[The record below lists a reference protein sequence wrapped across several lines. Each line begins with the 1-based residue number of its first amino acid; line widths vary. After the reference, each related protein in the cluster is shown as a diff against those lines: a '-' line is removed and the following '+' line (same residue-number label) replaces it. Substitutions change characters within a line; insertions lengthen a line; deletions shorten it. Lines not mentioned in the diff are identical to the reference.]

1 MPSACL
7 SRICILEECDMITA
21 DREALRDYWQVYE
34 AHRDEVNAEITKIA
48 AAHPEF
54 SALMRS
60 MNAQQ
65 LAEQDRRTWELQRR
79 AVLDGEWEPYLA
91 DLETQGATYA
101 QMGIGFAA
109 WFELISE
116 FRKLL
121 VPHLHT
127 AYGTDS
133 RRFIAAVN
141 AMDDS
146 IDAAMAAIGN
156 AYLHMKERLISQ
168 QQVAL
173 QELST
178 PVLQVRDRL
187 LILPIIGVI
196 DTQRA
201 RQITESLLRAIRANR
216 AKVAVLDITG
226 VPAVDTKVAN
236 HLAQTVEAARL
247 MGTKAIVSGLSAEV
261 AQTLVTLGIDLSKID
276 TVADLR
282 SAIEAS
288 DRLLDVSMAAQEFRT
303 DAPAARR

>member
-1 MPSACL
+1 
-7 SRICILEECDMITA
+7 MITA
-21 DREALRDYWQVYE
+21 DREALRDYWQAYE
-34 AHRDEVNAEITKIA
+34 THRDEVTAEIEKIA

-54 SALMRS
+54 SALVRS
-60 MNAQQ
+60 MSPQQ
-65 LAEQDRRTWELQRR
+65 LAEQNRRTWELQRR
-79 AVLDGEWEPYLA
+79 AVIDGEWEPYLA

-109 WFELISE
+109 WFELISA

-133 RRFIAAVN
+133 RRFIAAVSG
-141 AMDDS
+141 MDDFM
-146 IDAAMAAIGN
+146 DRAMAAIGK
-156 AYLHMKERLISQ
+156 AYLRTKEKLIVQ
-168 QQVAL
+168 QQAAL

-178 PVLQVRDRL
+178 PVLQMRDGL
-187 LILPIIGVI
+187 LILPIIGMI

-226 VPAVDTKVAN
+226 VAAVDTKVAN
-236 HLAQTVEAARL
+236 HLAQTIEAARL

-282 SAIEAS
+282 SAIEAA
-288 DRLLDVSMAAQEFRT
+288 DRLLDGSMAAREFGT
-303 DAPAARR
+303 DALVARR

>member
-1 MPSACL
+1 
-7 SRICILEECDMITA
+7 MITA
-21 DREALRDYWQVYE
+21 DREALRDFWQAYE
-34 AHRDEVNAEITKIA
+34 AHRDEVNVEVQKLV

-54 SALMRS
+54 SAMMRS
-60 MNAQQ
+60 TSAQQ
-65 LAEQDRRTWELQRR
+65 LAEQDRRNWELQRR

-109 WFELISE
+109 WFELVNA

-121 VPHLHT
+121 VPHLYT
-127 AYGTDS
+127 AYGTDTQ
-133 RRFIAAVN
+133 RFIAAVN
-141 AMDDS
+141 SMDDF
-146 IDAAMAAIGN
+146 IDKAMAAIGK
-156 AYLHMKERLISQ
+156 AYLRTKEKLIVQ
-168 QQVAL
+168 QQEAL

-178 PVLQVRDRL
+178 PVLQVRDGL
-187 LILPIIGVI
+187 LILPIIGMI

-201 RQITESLLRAIRANR
+201 RQITESLLHAIRANR

-226 VPAVDTKVAN
+226 VAAVDTKVAN

-282 SAIEAS
+282 SAIEAA
-288 DRLLDVSMAAQEFRT
+288 DRLLDGRIVTLESRS